1 MCGICGIVQ
10 LDGTPVDLGD
20 LARMTLT
27 LRHRGPD
34 GVGHFV
40 AGAARGPE
48 PAGLLRGRSAG
59 GMSVGLGHTRLA
71 IIDLATGDQPMVD
84 PQSGTAIV
92 YNGETYNFRELA
104 AELGR
109 RGRRFDTTSDTEVV
123 LRLYQEYGPRGVEH
137 MRGMFALAVW
147 DPAAGRLFLARDRL
161 GQKPLY
167 YYGDGR
173 RFLFASEAK
182 AILACAGV
190 PVEVEPGA
198 LGQYLTY
205 GYVPSPGSIF
215 KGLRKVQPAHRVVL
229 SSKDLTA
236 ERYWRLSYAP
246 GPIQREE
253 AAAEALEGELRQ
265 AVRHRLISDVPLGA
279 FLSGGVDSSAVV
291 ALMAEESPGQVRTF
305 SIGFDEQP
313 FDETP
318 YAREVA
324 ERYGTAH
331 TELYVRPD
339 ALEILPRLAWHYGEP
354 FGDSSAVPTYYLS
367 RLTRD
372 HVTVA
377 LNGDGGDEACGGYI
391 RYAGMLLGRH
401 LGRWPAGINRLLA
414 RTLTTAGALVGPAK
428 RARLDYGARLL
439 NSVARSDEPVR
450 RYLDYVGFFAPED
463 LPRLL
468 TPEAADRVLADDPL
482 NYFHRAWAASEAD
495 GPLHRVLDLDVTTY
509 LPEDLLVKVDIASMA
524 VALEARSPFLDH
536 KVAELMASL
545 PPRLKVRGLTGKVL
559 LKRLMRDRLPRR
571 ILDRPKK
578 GFGVPVGDWF
588 RGRLRDHLS
597 DVLFSE
603 SAVGRGWFRPEA
615 IRHLIDEHDRRIK
628 DHTERLWALLFLEH
642 WARQYLDGPAPLS
655 PRGRGND

>member
-10 LDGTPVDLGD
+10 LDGGAVDLGD
-20 LARMTLT
+20 LTRMTLT

-40 AGAARGPE
+40 AGATQGPE
-48 PAGLLRGRSAG
+48 PAGLLRGPAAG

-84 PQSGTAIV
+84 PLTGAVIV
-92 YNGETYNFRELA
+92 YNGETYNYRGLA
-104 AELGR
+104 ADLAR
-109 RGRRFDTTSDTEVV
+109 RGTGFDTTSDTEVV
-123 LRLYQEYGPRGVEH
+123 LRLYREYGPRCVEH

-167 YYGDGR
+167 YRFDGR

-190 PVEVEPGA
+190 PIEVEPGA
-198 LGQYLTY
+198 LGRYLTY
-205 GYVPSPGSIF
+205 GYVPAPGSIF
-215 KGLRKVQPAHRVVL
+215 RDLSKLPPAHRLVL
-229 SSKDLTA
+229 SARGLTA

-246 GPIQREE
+246 GPIRREE
-253 AAAEALEGELRQ
+253 EAAEALLGELRE
-265 AVRHRLISDVPLGA
+265 AVRLRLISDVPLGA

-291 ALMAEESPGQVRTF
+291 SLMAEESPGRVRTF

-313 FDETP
+313 FDETAF
-318 YAREVA
+318 AREVA
-324 ERYGTAH
+324 GRCGTEH
-331 TELYVRPD
+331 TELFVRPD
-339 ALEILPRLAWHYGEP
+339 ALEVLPRLAWHYGEP

-391 RYAGMLLGRH
+391 RYAGMLLGRR
-401 LGRWPAGINRLLA
+401 LGRWPAGMNRVLA
-414 RTLTTAGALVGPAK
+414 RTMAAAKGLVGPGK
-428 RARLDYGARLL
+428 RARLDYGVRLL
-439 NSVARSDEPVR
+439 NSVARSNEPVR
-450 RYLDYVGFFAPED
+450 RYLDYVGFFGPED
-463 LPRLL
+463 LRRLL
-468 TPEAADRVLADDPL
+468 TPEAADLVLADDPL
-482 NYFHRAWAASEAD
+482 DYFRGAWAASETD
-495 GPLHRVLDLDVTTY
+495 DPLHRVLDLDVNTY

-545 PPRLKVRGLTGKVL
+545 PPGLKVRGLTGKIL
-559 LKRLMRDRLPRR
+559 LKRLMRDRLPRQ

-578 GFGVPVGDWF
+578 GFGVPVGEWF
-588 RGRLRDHLS
+588 RGRLRAHLS
-597 DVLFSE
+597 EVLFSDR
-603 SAVGRGWFRPEA
+603 ARGRGWFAPRA
-615 IRHLIDEHDRRIK
+615 IENLIDEHDRRIA

-642 WARQYLDGPAPLS
+642 WARVCLDGPPPLE
-655 PRGRGND
+655 PPA